1 MVVRFKIGTV
11 TATRVEEMIDR
22 SFLFRDFFRLST
34 EEDVARNIDWMAP
47 GHYEA
52 DSGRLL
58 LSMHSWL
65 VDTGR
70 AKILIDGCIGN
81 DKDRPGRPDWCQLQT
96 PFLERLAAAGA
107 RPEDIDYVLCTHLHA
122 DHVGWNT
129 RLVDGRWV
137 PTFPN
142 AKYVFGRKEH
152 EFWAGKFA
160 TDANSHHLA
169 GYRDSVLPVVEAGQA
184 MVVDDYAEIADCLV
198 VAPTPGH
205 TPGHVALWLTSGGEA
220 AVFTGDMIH
229 HPVQLRNPGWSCFG
243 CIDQVQSVA
252 TRTRVLGECVDRGAT
267 LLPAHFLAPFGG
279 KLRRE
284 GEGFWWGDRG
294 D

>member
-1 MVVRFKIGTV
+1 MVRFKIGQV
-11 TATRVEEMIDR
+11 TATRVEEMTDR
-22 SFLFRDFFRLST
+22 SFLFKDFFRLCT
-34 EEDVARNIDWMAP
+34 DADIAANIGWMAP

-52 DSGRLL
+52 ATGRLL

-65 VDTGR
+65 VDTGKV
-70 AKILIDGCIGN
+70 KILIDSCIGN
-81 DKDRPGRPDWCQLQT
+81 DKERPGRPDWCDLQT
-96 PFLERLAAAGA
+96 PFVERLAAAGV

-129 RLVDGRWV
+129 RRVDGRWV

-142 AKYVFGRKEH
+142 ARYVFGRKEYG
-152 EFWAGKFA
+152 FWQAKFA
-160 TDANSHHLA
+160 TDANNHHMA
-169 GYRDSVLPVVEAGQA
+169 SYRDSVLPVVESGQ
-184 MVVDDYAEIADCLV
+184 MLLVDDYAEIADCLV

-205 TPGHVALWLTSGGEA
+205 TPGHVALWLTSGGES

-229 HPVQLRNPGWSCFG
+229 HPIQLKHPSWNCFG
-243 CIDQVQSVA
+243 CMDQGESAA
-252 TRTRVLGECVDRGAT
+252 TRKRVLAEVVEREAT

-279 KLRRE
+279 RLKRE
-284 GEGFWWGDRG
+284 GEAYWWADR